1 MRRLTS
7 RMFLIGA
14 LMAAIS
20 GGPAAAKGDAKK
32 PPPAKQAKKEKP
44 APPKK
49 IVPVS
54 AENKKKLAEL
64 YAGYKFGMTKDE
76 VIGVLAKQL
85 DQRYE
90 EKIKATTDVTMQD
103 RLRKEKKTELSR
115 ANASYTTFEGK
126 KGGWDV
132 SIVEE
137 EFAHNTGE
145 SMFERW
151 ENQDGRNQRRFFFF
165 HDGRLWK
172 MFVQLDVSILPED
185 KKNFESL
192 VKVMTGKYG
201 PGNIEDKRIT
211 WHTDEFHVHA
221 IDKLK
226 DYGALAM
233 VIEDPREKRE
243 LVALRE
249 AKKPPKE
256 ETSAVIKAVIDP
268 DKKDHP
274 DVKGNSAAV
283 DAVIKA
289 HGGGADEKK
298 QP

>member
-1 MRRLTS
+1 MRRLSS
-7 RMFLIGA
+7 RMFLIGL
-14 LMAAIS
+14 LMSAMA
-20 GGPAAAKGDAKK
+20 GPALGKGDAKK
-32 PPPAKQAKKEKP
+32 APPAKQAKKDKP

-90 EKIKATTDVTMQD
+90 EKIKGTTDVSMQD

-115 ANASYTTFEGK
+115 ANASYTTFDGK
-126 KGGWDV
+126 RGGWDV

-137 EFAHNTGE
+137 EFAHTTGE

-185 KKNFESL
+185 KKNFDSL
-192 VKVMTGKYG
+192 QKFMTAKYG
-201 PGNIEDKRIT
+201 PGNVDDKRIT
-211 WHTDEFHVHA
+211 WHADEFQVHA

-226 DYGALAM
+226 DYGALAL

-243 LVALRE
+243 LVAIRE

-274 DVKGNSAAV
+274 EVKGNSAAV

-289 HGGGADEKK
+289 QGGGDDKK
-298 QP
+298 P